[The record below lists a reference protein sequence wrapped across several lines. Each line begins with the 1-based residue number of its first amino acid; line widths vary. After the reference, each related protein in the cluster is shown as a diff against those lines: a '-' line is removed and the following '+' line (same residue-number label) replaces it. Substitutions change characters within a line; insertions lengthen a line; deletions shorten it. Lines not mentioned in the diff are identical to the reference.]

1 MINCVCHSRYSVF
14 RVLGIYNF
22 DSGHG
27 TFADVIVGRPT
38 TSTSHSFYTKD
49 LVCFLQSNQDTLRS
63 ITFQFLRS
71 PGIQGYVDTQIQYRP
86 INAHFLLWVI
96 IAQLKSSMC
105 ATWDEIKF
113 EVHYTLMSQKLKK
126 LKEEDSL
133 PLGPCAAN
141 IYYSSILH
149 AFSKSESHLPS
160 HQPHTYLQPQP

>member
-126 LKEEDSL
+126 LRGGQSAIRPMCYQHLLLLHPPCFL
-133 PLGPCAAN
+133 P
-141 IYYSSILH
+141 
-149 AFSKSESHLPS
+149 K
-160 HQPHTYLQPQP
+160 